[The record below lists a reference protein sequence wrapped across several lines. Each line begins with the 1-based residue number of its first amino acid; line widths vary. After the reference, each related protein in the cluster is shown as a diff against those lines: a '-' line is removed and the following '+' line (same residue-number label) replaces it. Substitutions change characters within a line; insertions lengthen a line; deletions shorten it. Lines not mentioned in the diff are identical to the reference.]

1 MGRKERRALEREN
14 KKHLEEDKR
23 IQIAFNTI
31 EYEKRLEKE
40 IHEKVLNEV
49 LALLLVLPMEVLM
62 DHFWSGSY
70 KQKIPKFIDYVLEY
84 YQKWSD
90 GELDIE
96 EMKKDLWEYA
106 GVRLEAVDE

>member
-14 KKHLEEDKR
+14 KKHLAEEER
-23 IQIAFNTI
+23 IQVAFNTI
-31 EYEKRLEKE
+31 AYEKQMKKE

-49 LALLLVLPMEVLM
+49 LSLLLVLPMEVLM
-62 DHFWSGSY
+62 DHFWPGSY

-90 GELDIE
+90 GKLDME
-96 EMKKDLWEYA
+96 DMKKDLWEYA
-106 GVRLEAVDE
+106 GVRLEAVEE